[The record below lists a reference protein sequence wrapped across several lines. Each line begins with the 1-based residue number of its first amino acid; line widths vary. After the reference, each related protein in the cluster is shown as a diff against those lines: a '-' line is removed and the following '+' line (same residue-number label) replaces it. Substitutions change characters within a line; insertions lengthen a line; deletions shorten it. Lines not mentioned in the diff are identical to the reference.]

1 MTKERFFVI
10 CKTYSLCGSSRIQ
23 KGGMGVE
30 DANFKELFQ
39 RIVDR
44 YELAPDVAAELL
56 QRILAILK
64 NTEDEALQSDSK
76 YEILI
81 EHLEREEML

>member
-1 MTKERFFVI
+1 M
-10 CKTYSLCGSSRIQ
+10 
-23 KGGMGVE
+23 E

-39 RIVDR
+39 RIVNR

-64 NTEDEALQSDSK
+64 NTEDESLQSDSK

>member
-1 MTKERFFVI
+1 M
-10 CKTYSLCGSSRIQ
+10 
-23 KGGMGVE
+23 E

-81 EHLEREEML
+81 EHIEREDLL

>member
-1 MTKERFFVI
+1 M
-10 CKTYSLCGSSRIQ
+10 
-23 KGGMGVE
+23 E
-30 DANFKELFQ
+30 DEYFRELFQ

-56 QRILAILK
+56 QRILIILN
-64 NTEDEALQSDSK
+64 NTEDKSLQSDSK

>member
-1 MTKERFFVI
+1 M
-10 CKTYSLCGSSRIQ
+10 
-23 KGGMGVE
+23 E
-30 DANFKELFQ
+30 DANFMELYQ

>member
-1 MTKERFFVI
+1 M
-10 CKTYSLCGSSRIQ
+10 
-23 KGGMGVE
+23 E

-64 NTEDEALQSDSK
+64 NTENDPLQTEPK
-76 YEILI
+76 YEILT
-81 EHLEREEML
+81 EYLEREETP

>member
-1 MTKERFFVI
+1 M
-10 CKTYSLCGSSRIQ
+10 
-23 KGGMGVE
+23 E
-30 DANFKELFQ
+30 DENFKELFQ
-39 RIVDR
+39 RIVNR

-64 NTEDEALQSDSK
+64 NTEDESLQSDSK

-81 EHLEREEML
+81 EHLEREEIL

>member
-1 MTKERFFVI
+1 M
-10 CKTYSLCGSSRIQ
+10 
-23 KGGMGVE
+23 E
-30 DANFKELFQ
+30 DAKFKELFQ

-64 NTEDEALQSDSK
+64 NTEDESLQSDSK

-81 EHLEREEML
+81 EHQEREEML